1 MVEEGASPD
10 MPQTLNSRGKRAL
23 YNNLGQDED
32 LALRLDAAVRKV
44 RPDGWRGNAQKE
56 KVIKRELYGILRDD
70 DEVERVFAI
79 IRQQTEY

>member
-1 MVEEGASPD
+1 